1 MLACARPDRKGVFM
15 RKTFALIAA
24 VAVALVVAAPAS
36 AGNAHFIKNAT
47 SASLSGQS
55 LVCKFKEAG
64 LESGSVETVT
74 CSATQTIV
82 YECVNGGGKNPSAS
96 NKKTFSTTVSQSGQ
110 FSADRNGNIVG
121 SLTLSPRSAASLGFS
136 CPPGQ
141 TVTLVSV
148 SYSNVRVVDSTSG
161 ASLAI
166 AGSFSYT
173 NPSAPPVR

>member
-1 MLACARPDRKGVFM
+1 MKRSLWLLV
-15 RKTFALIAA
+15 ALVAALA
-24 VAVALVVAAPAS
+24 VAVPSAS
-36 AGNAHFIKNAT
+36 AGSPHFIKNLS

-64 LESGSVETVT
+64 LQSGSVETVT
-74 CSATQTIV
+74 CSATESIT

-96 NKKTFSTTVSQSGQ
+96 NKHTFVTTVSKSGQ
-110 FSADRNGNIVG
+110 FTADRNGNIVG
-121 SLTLSPRSAASLGFS
+121 SLTLGPASASSLGFS

-148 SYSNVRVVDSTSG
+148 SYSNARVVDSTSG
-161 ASLAI
+161 ASLALP
-166 AGSFSYT
+166 GTFTFT